1 MARDVSGAPGEAL
14 IGNILLVDDVPQ
26 NLRLLGKVLARAGH
40 QVRPALDGPRALEA
54 ARASLP
60 DLVLLDVNMPGMGG
74 FEVCAA
80 FKEDPRLREV
90 PIIFLSAADER
101 PERSRAFEA
110 GAVDYLVKP
119 FDTDEVLA
127 RIQTQLALS
136 AARHGQQALTSV
148 VAEQIDEPLGR
159 IIERL
164 GAGGLEA
171 GELADLKAALERV
184 QAAARVVQARLQGGG

>member
-1 MARDVSGAPGEAL
+1 MARDVIGAPGEGL
-14 IGNILLVDDVPQ
+14 VGNILLVDDVPL
-26 NLRLLGKVLARAGH
+26 NLRLLGKVLGRAGH

-54 ARASLP
+54 ARASVP

-80 FKEDPRLREV
+80 FKQDPRLREV

-127 RIQTQLALS
+127 RIQTHLALS
-136 AARHGQQALTSV
+136 AARQGQQALTSV
-148 VAEQIDEPLGR
+148 VAQQIDEPLGR
-159 IIERL
+159 LIERL
-164 GAGGLEA
+164 GEGGIEA
-171 GELADLKAALERV
+171 GELLEFKLVIERV
-184 QAAARVVQARLQGGG
+184 QAAARVVQARLRGG